1 VPLTDDALTLAVLR
15 EIRDELVSLGGRV
28 DDTRRELSSG
38 IDVTNSRL
46 SHVESAVLELA
57 QQQTFVVRWIK
68 AGSRRER
75 RLETDLLKLEK
86 RVDAIEARLPD
97 AEE

>member
-1 VPLTDDALTLAVLR
+1 
-15 EIRDELVSLGGRV
+15 
-28 DDTRRELSSG
+28 
-38 IDVTNSRL
+38 
-46 SHVESAVLELA
+46 VESAVLELA